1 MGNCDSKLYLG
12 GNEQST
18 HEYISKE
25 LGKATIDTNTYG
37 KSEGRSG
44 SFTTNSQRTGREL
57 LTSDEVRLLD
67 NNYAV
72 LFLKGERPVRDRKFN
87 LLKHP
92 RIKQTMDGGREPY
105 IHGQVNHFIEDWQ
118 NILLSNNEYELL
130 DVEETENYLK
140 EIEEDEETK
149 KD

>member
-72 LFLKGERPVRDRKFN
+72 LFLKGERPVRD
-87 LLKHP
+87 
-92 RIKQTMDGGREPY
+92 
-105 IHGQVNHFIEDWQ
+105 
-118 NILLSNNEYELL
+118 SNNEYELL

-140 EIEEDEETK
+140 EIEEDEENK
-149 KD
+149 ND